1 MKFELI
7 RTPEGDVY
15 YDLDRI
21 VSYDPLREIATLD
34 SGDYVKIP
42 RDTFAE
48 KVLGDKPAPKKKTVK
63 KS

>member
-34 SGDYVKIP
+34 MAIM
-42 RDTFAE
+42 
-48 KVLGDKPAPKKKTVK
+48 
-63 KS
+63 